1 MPQIIS
7 KIKDDDSIQTKDDD
21 SISRKSSEIFLLLI
35 LYSNK
40 WFPLKK
46 PDKYKKS

>member
-21 SISRKSSEIFLLLI
+21 SIKQEKQRNLPFINIIFE
-35 LYSNK
+35 
-40 WFPLKK
+40 
-46 PDKYKKS
+46 

>member
-21 SISRKSSEIFLLLI
+21 SIQTKDDDSIKQEKQRNLPFINIIFE
-35 LYSNK
+35 
-40 WFPLKK
+40 
-46 PDKYKKS
+46 